1 MTETRAVGQ
10 PACCCFPG
18 SQLMPPLLPLCLPA
32 RPTPSRLAPLLS
44 LPSFSASFSWH
55 YSRFL
60 PLPLSQV
67 CCDLPPL
74 YKSHSH
80 HVAVAIQ

>member
-1 MTETRAVGQ
+1 
-10 PACCCFPG
+10 
-18 SQLMPPLLPLCLPA
+18 
-32 RPTPSRLAPLLS
+32 
-44 LPSFSASFSWH
+44 
-55 YSRFL
+55 
-60 PLPLSQV
+60 LPLSQV